1 MKAEKILNEKEV
13 KAISFLKHKLSEAQT
28 DEEMDTHRARIRE
41 IVGNAVNRNLIKEY
55 VEEREK
61 QKQA

>member
-1 MKAEKILNEKEV
+1 MKAEKILNENEV

-28 DEEMDTHRARIRE
+28 DEEMDTHRAQIRE
-41 IVGNAVNRNLIKEY
+41 IVGNAVNRNLIKKY
-55 VEEREK
+55 IEEREE